1 MTKFKI
7 PALLCSLTLFL
18 SSCFTDRGPHTN
30 LYGPALYKNDIS
42 YLPKPLSSDSLHHA
56 SYISLS
62 TTSTNGTDPDN
73 SNDQLTRGEIN
84 FGQGF
89 TGKGFNIAY
98 SVFGTAGSYDNM
110 TNLVTNDSHYFNSK
124 FFGAFGGRF
133 SANTF
138 ITSGRVDIRIIGF
151 EMAYSHEF
159 GGYAT
164 YRKSV
169 TDTANFYTNN
179 RTDLVTLGGTSEVIW
194 HSHDPKIQFGFRVFI
209 GYTLGDN
216 SYRNNGVT
224 SPDSYDPFTQNN
236 SQSYIAQH
244 SSLAYFM
251 QIHQY
256 FFVAEV
262 NGAGGQLR
270 LGLRF

>member
-7 PALLCSLTLFL
+7 PALLCSLVVLL
-18 SSCFTDRGPHTN
+18 SSCSTKGPQLN
-30 LYGPALYKNDIS
+30 SYGPALYKNDVA
-42 YLPKPLSSDSLHHA
+42 YLPKPLSTDSSHHA
-56 SYISLS
+56 SYISAS
-62 TTSTNGTDPDN
+62 VTSTSGANPYN
-73 SNDQLTRGEIN
+73 SNDMLTRGEIN

-89 TGKGFNIAY
+89 TGKNFNIAY

-110 TNLVTNDSHYFNSK
+110 TDLTTNDTHYFNSK
-124 FFGAFGGRF
+124 FFGAVGGRC

-138 ITSGRVDIRIIGF
+138 ITSGRVDIRIIGI
-151 EMAYSHEF
+151 EMAYSREF

-179 RTDLVTLGGTSEVIW
+179 RTELVTIGGTSEVVW

-216 SYRNNGVT
+216 SYRNNGAT
-224 SPDSYDPFTQNN
+224 APFTYDPFTQNN
-236 SQSYIAQH
+236 SASYIAQN

-262 NGAGGQLR
+262 NSTGGQLR

>member
-7 PALLCSLTLFL
+7 LTLLCSLAVLLT
-18 SSCFTDRGPHTN
+18 SCSTKGPITN
-30 LYGPALYKNDIS
+30 LYGPALYKNDVA
-42 YLPKPLSSDSLHHA
+42 YLPKPLSTDSSHHA
-56 SYISLS
+56 NYISASVSS
-62 TTSTNGTDPDN
+62 TSGAEPNN
-73 SNDQLTRGEIN
+73 SNDELTRGEIN

-89 TGKGFNIAY
+89 TGKNCNIAY

-110 TNLVTNDSHYFNSK
+110 TNLTTNDSHYFNSK
-124 FFGAFGGRF
+124 FFGAVGGRF
-133 SANTF
+133 SANTY

-151 EMAYSHEF
+151 EMAYSREF
-159 GGYAT
+159 GGYAA
-164 YRKSV
+164 YRKSI

-179 RTDLVTLGGTSEVIW
+179 RTELVTIGGTSEVVW

-216 SYRNNGVT
+216 AYRNNGAT
-224 SPDSYDPFTQNN
+224 APFTYDPFTQNN
-236 SQSYIAQH
+236 SASYIAQN

-262 NGAGGQLR
+262 NSTGGQLR